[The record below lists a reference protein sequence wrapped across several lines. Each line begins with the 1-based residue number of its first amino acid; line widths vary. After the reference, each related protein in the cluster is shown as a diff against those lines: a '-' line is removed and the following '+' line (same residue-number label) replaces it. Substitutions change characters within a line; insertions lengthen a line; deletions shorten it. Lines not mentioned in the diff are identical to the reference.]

1 MLLLLIIL
9 LPVGKSSVVSK
20 QSYYQKSG
28 PALAHFHKNNHEDYK
43 DVTKNQDGQYTIVT
57 VHSLLT
63 EIGPNNNKCYQYHQY
78 YSNTAHCRNNGQ
90 CSSFTQAQ

>member
-9 LPVGKSSVVSK
+9 PPIGRSSVVSK

-43 DVTKNQDGQYTIVT
+43 DVTKNQNGQYTIIT
-57 VHSLLT
+57 VHPLLT
-63 EIGPNNNKCYQYHQY
+63 EIGPNNNKCY
-78 YSNTAHCRNNGQ
+78 
-90 CSSFTQAQ
+90 